1 MTTLAQDVKYG
12 LRMLA
17 KSPGFT
23 LVAVLALALGIGAN
37 TAIFSVV
44 NAVLLRPLPYQD
56 PDQLVFISEHTEQV
70 PDMSVSYL
78 NFLDWQRQNQ
88 VFSSIAAFQG
98 QNFNLTGVDRPERLS
113 GWNVSQSFFA
123 TLGVKPF
130 LGRDFLFDEDQPGG
144 RPVVVV
150 TYGFWQRRFG
160 GDPGLVGKPLTLNGR
175 SYTVAGILP
184 ASFKF
189 AEVSGAADVY
199 ASLGLNAG
207 QMKNRGNHPG
217 IYVVARRKPGVSL
230 EQARAQMLTIAQRLA
245 QQYPSTNTG
254 NSVVVVSM
262 REELVEDVRAAL
274 LVLLGAVGLVLLIA
288 CVNVANLLLARAA
301 SREKEI
307 AIRMALGARRLR
319 ILRQLLTESILLAA
333 AGGGLGLLLGS
344 WGIAGLTTL
353 IPGDFRDVVTVS
365 IDRWVLGFTLGV
377 SLLTG
382 LVFGLMPALRASRS
396 DVNDSLKEG
405 GRTSAGASHQRF
417 RSVLVASEV
426 ALALL
431 LLASAG
437 LMLRSISRLL
447 AVDPGFNTDN
457 VLTLRV
463 ALPEAKYTKDAQV
476 VAFYKQV
483 LERVRA
489 LPGVTSASVARPL
502 PLTDDGWQTD
512 FYPEGRPIPPPGQIP
527 NSDFHMIDPDYL
539 RVMGIP
545 LIKGRAFTEAD
556 DDKALPVVLI
566 NATMAQR
573 YWPGEDP
580 IGKRIHLDG
589 RNMAGYWATVVGI
602 VGDTKQYGLE
612 RKSKTEF
619 YLPYLQ
625 RSVPSMEL
633 VVRTATDPLGLVN
646 AVRSS
651 VEAVDPDQPV
661 YAVRT
666 MGQYLAESV
675 ASRRTTMLLLGVFAG
690 LALILAAVGIYG
702 VMAYS
707 VAQRTHEI
715 GVRMALG
722 AERGDVLK
730 LVVRSGLK
738 LALAGVAVGL
748 VASVGLTRLMSS
760 LLFGVRPTDP
770 LTLGGVA
777 LLLTAVALL
786 ASYIPAR
793 RATRVDPTVALRY
806 E

>member
-1 MTTLAQDVKYG
+1 MTTLVQDLKYG
-12 LRMLA
+12 ARMLA
-17 KSPGFT
+17 KNPGFT
-23 LVAVLALALGIGAN
+23 LVAMLALALGIGAN

-56 PDQLVFISEHTEQV
+56 PDRLVFISEHTEQV
-70 PDMSVSYL
+70 PDMSVSYP

-88 VFSSIAAFQG
+88 VFDEIAAFQG

-113 GWNVSQSFFA
+113 GWNVSANFLTA
-123 TLGVKPF
+123 LGIKPF
-130 LGRDFLFDEDQPGG
+130 LGRDFLPQEDQPGG
-144 RPVVVV
+144 PPVVVV
-150 TYGFWQRRFG
+150 TYGLWQRRFG
-160 GDPGLVGKPLTLNGR
+160 GDPGLVGRALTLNGR
-175 SYTVAGILP
+175 SYTVIGILP

-189 AEVSGAADVY
+189 AEVSGAADIY
-199 ASLGLNAG
+199 ASLGLNAD

-217 IYVVARRKPGVSL
+217 IYVIARRKAGVSL
-230 EQARAQMLTIAQRLA
+230 EQARAQMLTIARGLV
-245 QQYPSTNTG
+245 QQYPDTNTG
-254 NSVVVVSM
+254 NGVVVISM
-262 REELVEDVRAAL
+262 REELVEDVRPAL

-288 CVNVANLLLARAA
+288 CANVANLLLARAA
-301 SREKEI
+301 AREKEI
-307 AIRMALGARRLR
+307 AIRVALGAGRLR

-333 AGGGLGLLLGS
+333 AGGGLGLLLGY
-344 WGIAGLTTL
+344 WGIDGLTTL
-353 IPGDFRDVVTVS
+353 IPSDFRDVVTISV
-365 IDRWVLGFTLGV
+365 DRWVLGFTLGV

-382 LVFGLMPALRASRS
+382 LAFGLMPAIHASRS
-396 DVNDSLKEG
+396 EVSDSLKEG
-405 GRTSAGASHQRF
+405 GRSSASASHQRF
-417 RSVLVASEV
+417 RSILVASEV
-426 ALALL
+426 ALALV

-437 LMLRSISRLL
+437 LMLRSIGRLL

-457 VLTLRV
+457 VLTMRV
-463 ALPEAKYTKDAQV
+463 ALPEAKYPKDVQV

-483 LERVRA
+483 LERIRA
-489 LPGVTSASVARPL
+489 LPGVRSASVVRPL
-502 PLTDDGWQTD
+502 PLTGDGWQTD
-512 FYPEGRPIPPPGQIP
+512 FYLEGRPMPAPGQTP

-545 LIKGRAFTEAD
+545 LLKGRAFTEAD
-556 DDKALPVVLI
+556 DDQALRVVLI

-580 IGKRIHLDG
+580 VGKRIRVG
-589 RNMAGYWATVVGI
+589 RGAMRFWATVVGI

-612 RKSKTEF
+612 RNAKTEF

-625 RSVPSMEL
+625 RSVHSMEL
-633 VVRTATDPLGLVN
+633 VVRSATDPLGLVT

-661 YAVRT
+661 YGVRT
-666 MGQYLAESV
+666 MAQYLAESV

-702 VMAYS
+702 VMAYA
-707 VAQRTHEI
+707 VVQRTHEI

-722 AERGDVLK
+722 AGRGDVLK
-730 LVVRSGLK
+730 LVVRSGLV
-738 LALAGVAVGL
+738 LAFAGVAVGL
-748 VASVGLTRLMSS
+748 IAALGLTRLMSS

-770 LTLGGVA
+770 VTLGAVA

-793 RATRVDPTVALRY
+793 RATRVDPNVALRY